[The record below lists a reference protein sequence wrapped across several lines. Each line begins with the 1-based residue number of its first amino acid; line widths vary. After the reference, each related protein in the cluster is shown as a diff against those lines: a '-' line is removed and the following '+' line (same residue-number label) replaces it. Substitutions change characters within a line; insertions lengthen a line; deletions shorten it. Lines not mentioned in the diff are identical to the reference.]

1 MDAFVRNGGDIEK
14 IEDALINIIENGY
27 TVAAILTDIITT
39 PLFKPKL
46 NDYGDVI
53 MDANKVVQLETD
65 ENGIQV
71 LNEDKINEVLA
82 EAEKDVSQVAA

>member
-1 MDAFVRNGGDIEK
+1 
-14 IEDALINIIENGY
+14 
-27 TVAAILTDIITT
+27 
-39 PLFKPKL
+39 
-46 NDYGDVI
+46 

-71 LNEDKINEVLA
+71 LNEDRINEVLA